1 MKLLPPALLA
11 LPIALTTAAE
21 TPSTP
26 SPPSHCP
33 PLHLILARASTE
45 PPGPG
50 FMGAV
55 ALLITQSVP
64 NTTLASVAYPATFS
78 DYSQSETLGVHELRR
93 MILSHSE
100 RCPDTKLALLGFSQ
114 GAHVIMDVLC
124 GRAED
129 KAGGWEA
136 VEPLGGGGYGVVGVV
151 TFGDPSH
158 SVGAGW
164 EGVNRGTSGRAGVSC
179 FLSFCLSGVG

>member
-1 MKLLPPALLA
+1 MKLLPPALLT
-11 LPIALTTAAE
+11 LPIGLTTATNA
-21 TPSTP
+21 P
-26 SPPSHCP
+26 CP

-64 NTTLASVAYPATFS
+64 NATLASVDYPATFS
-78 DYSQSETLGVHELRR
+78 DYAQSQTKGVHELRR
-93 MILSHSE
+93 MMLAHSE

-124 GRAED
+124 GRPADE
-129 KAGGWEA
+129 AGGWER
-136 VEPLGGGGYGVVGVV
+136 VEPLGGSGYGVVGVV

-164 EGVNRGTSGRAGVSC
+164 EGVNRGTSGRAGVSSSY
-179 FLSFCLSGVG
+179 FSLPCLLGLGD

>member
-1 MKLLPPALLA
+1 MKLLPPALVA
-11 LPIALTTAAE
+11 LPITLTTATDA
-21 TPSTP
+21 P
-26 SPPSHCP
+26 CP

-64 NTTLASVAYPATFS
+64 NATLASVDYPATFS
-78 DYSQSETLGVHELRR
+78 EYPQSETKGVHELRR
-93 MILSHSE
+93 MILAHSE

-124 GRAED
+124 GRPAD
-129 KAGGWEA
+129 TAGGWEA
-136 VEPLGGGGYGVVGVV
+136 VEPLGEKGYGVVGVA

-164 EGVNRGTSGRAGVSC
+164 EGVNRGTSGREGVSSSFS
-179 FLSFCLSGVG
+179 FLSLFLGLGD